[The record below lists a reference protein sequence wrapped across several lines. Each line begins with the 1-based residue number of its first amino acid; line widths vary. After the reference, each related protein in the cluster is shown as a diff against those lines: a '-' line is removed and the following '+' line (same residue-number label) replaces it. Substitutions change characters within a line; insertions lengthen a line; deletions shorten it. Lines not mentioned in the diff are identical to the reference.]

1 MVPTILIVDATDNT
15 GHGVLRS
22 LPNLLRKSRTLQK
35 HRVLAATTSVTSTAA
50 DRMSR
55 MPGVE
60 LVEQDWAEID
70 AAWLRAHA
78 VVRAFIASH
87 NRPNQFAEESQFH
100 FEALT
105 AGVEYVVRISTIATN
120 VHPGHPTYLSR
131 SHWAIETMLSQ
142 PAFENLQWT
151 SLQHNVFLPFILWPV
166 TEFISEHRRT
176 GKQGTLG
183 LLLDSGSPVGAIDP
197 EDVGVVAAHLLA
209 QEDTT
214 VHNRAKYILNG
225 PENVTGSQV
234 VGMVESYIGE
244 KVEYVVYKDV
254 SFIEHWATAE
264 TSGSKHI
271 MRSVTQVPVTIW
283 KGEAIASTTSEAVL
297 ELAPPR
303 STAADVLQAMLNS
316 QGERL

>member
-1 MVPTILIVDATDNT
+1 MVPTILIIDATDNT
-15 GHGVLRS
+15 GHGVLGN
-22 LPNLLRKSRTLQK
+22 LPNLLRKSQTLQR
-35 HRVLAATTSVTSTAA
+35 HRILAVTTSVTSTAA

-55 MPGVE
+55 MPDVE
-60 LVEQDWAEID
+60 LVEQNWAEID

-105 AGVEYVVRISTIATN
+105 ADVEYVVRISTIATN
-120 VHPGHPTYLSR
+120 VHPAHPAYLCR

-151 SLQHNVFLPFILWPV
+151 SLQHNIFLPFILWPV
-166 TEFISEHRRT
+166 TEFIREHWKT
-176 GKQGTLG
+176 GKQGTLD

-214 VHNRAKYILNG
+214 VHNQAKYILNG
-225 PENVTGSQV
+225 PEDVTGSEIV
-234 VGMVESYIGE
+234 EMVESYIEE
-244 KVEYVVYKDV
+244 KVEHVIYKDV
-254 SFIEHWATAE
+254 SFVEHWAKAE
-264 TSGSKHI
+264 TSESRHI
-271 MRSVTQVPVTIW
+271 INSVAQVPMTIW
-283 KGEAIASTTSEAVL
+283 KGEAIASTTSEVVL
-297 ELAPPR
+297 ELAPPK
-303 STAADVLQAMLNS
+303 STAADVLQAMLES
-316 QGERL
+316 QGE